1 MYMKTSLF
9 FPSITKELYAK
20 TGGQSHG
27 QLIVTGEEI
36 NDGTS
41 NKTYMMQFQANK
53 VDKVSGMI
61 FSGDP
66 NAFLEI
72 TRSSET
78 NNKIVIYRSPC
89 YETRNPIF
97 KGVEFNLRKFTN
109 GDEHRSVNLN
119 VIHQYSN
126 GDTKILHKFSTTPN
140 ELENNPKLVKTDGK
154 MSLTVQTKCILKP
167 SFVQYLHSGLQLNF
181 HVAVDFTGSNG
192 DPRNPQSLHYI
203 NPNGQMNSYECG
215 ISFIGSVL
223 QQYDFDKMFPAYGFG
238 AKILSTGQITHDF
251 CLSFDPAAPEL
262 AGIDGVMTA
271 YKRSIQSVQLW
282 GPTNFSPII
291 NRVGASIRQM
301 EQSGNKNVYTR
312 VSHRAIEGSG
322 KALIVFKRCLMVLVS
337 YI

>member
-1 MYMKTSLF
+1 MCPNGYG
-9 FPSITKELYAK
+9 PS
-20 TGGQSHG
+20 
-27 QLIVTGEEI
+27 
-36 NDGTS
+36 
-41 NKTYMMQFQANK
+41 K
-53 VDKVSGMI
+53 V
-61 FSGDP
+61 
-66 NAFLEI
+66 
-72 TRSSET
+72 
-78 NNKIVIYRSPC
+78 
-89 YETRNPIF
+89 
-97 KGVEFNLRKFTN
+97 
-109 GDEHRSVNLN
+109 
-119 VIHQYSN
+119 
-126 GDTKILHKFSTTPN
+126 
-140 ELENNPKLVKTDGK
+140 VKYD
-154 MSLTVQTKCILKP
+154 
-167 SFVQYLHSGLQLNF
+167 
-181 HVAVDFTGSNG
+181 
-192 DPRNPQSLHYI
+192 YI